1 MKLKTKPNKTRNW
14 IAVAAW
20 ERVSAGPI
28 TSKRKE
34 QSKQECRQFKHKEEQ
49 C

>member
-1 MKLKTKPNKTRNW
+1 MVMKTKPNKPRNLH
-14 IAVAAW
+14 AVNAW
-20 ERVSAGPI
+20 NRVAAGPI